1 VTFEAARSA
10 RKDDARSRFQVLR
23 DSGCRAVRLEV
34 PSTASGGGWL
44 GPSLGAAAASSLSD
58 PQRAS
63 PILLI
68 IGTSLRVIPVDM
80 LVPSWRAGDELVWQV
95 NPELVDQHYYGRHVC
110 ATAADGLAQLKPLL
124 LQLMAS

>member
-1 VTFEAARSA
+1 
-10 RKDDARSRFQVLR
+10 
-23 DSGCRAVRLEV
+23 
-34 PSTASGGGWL
+34 
-44 GPSLGAAAASSLSD
+44 LGAAAASSLCD

-95 NPELVDQHYYGRHVC
+95 NPELVDRHYYGRNVC